1 MHHKKKPISKFKT
14 DTFDQFLNRTSVLK
28 HLIFSVGHF
37 FFIDIHQ
44 SKYDIVHDIPIYLID
59 IAQVMDD
66 GNLLVDDVIQYTYIY
81 IFNLPTYLVPTW
93 IRARKFDF
101 IY

>member
-1 MHHKKKPISKFKT
+1 M
-14 DTFDQFLNRTSVLK
+14 TFLS
-28 HLIFSVGHF
+28 
-37 FFIDIHQ
+37 
-44 SKYDIVHDIPIYLID
+44 IYLID

-93 IRARKFDF
+93 IRAMKFDF

>member
-1 MHHKKKPISKFKT
+1 MHHKKKPISKFKA

-28 HLIFSVGHF
+28 HLIFSVGH